1 MLDFALFKTIVNY
14 APLISI
20 DLIVYNSKSEV
31 LLGKRINP
39 PAKNYYFVPGGRVYK
54 NEKIADAFDRICQSE
69 LGCEIEFSSVIP
81 CGVFEHFYSDAFVGE
96 DISTHYIVL
105 AYEIHMDAELQK
117 LPPAQH
123 AEYTYMSVERIR
135 KNPNVHHY
143 TQQYFS

>member
-69 LGCEIEFSSVIP
+69 LGCEIEFSV
-81 CGVFEHFYSDAFVGE
+81 
-96 DISTHYIVL
+96 
-105 AYEIHMDAELQK
+105 M
-117 LPPAQH
+117 LP
-123 AEYTYMSVERIR
+123 TY
-135 KNPNVHHY
+135 
-143 TQQYFS
+143 